1 MHPKPIN
8 RNEMAPNQI
17 HEQRQKLQTV
27 AKQLKL
33 EFVGLEK
40 IIDQVIEGVTAWAC
54 VPGVQERPT
63 IISLWGLT
71 GVGKSSL
78 VRRLVELMQWS
89 DRLTVFDCGE
99 LKSSNNLSER
109 LLHFAHDEKLNAPIF
124 LLDEFQRGFTVEE
137 GKEVYGDGLL
147 WDWLDTGVMWDLSHI
162 SQLSNAYA
170 DVRKLRQCLEM
181 GIGVK
186 DGKVQGDVK
195 LFRSITEDRDYD
207 FFEELMVGK
216 NSRSIERKPFF
227 VRFRIYEYLS
237 DYNPRK
243 WKTAFAVSQ
252 HTQGMTGVEIVDF
265 LEREITELLVPQKI
279 DTRAAL
285 VFVAGNLDD
294 AYDMAMDVDVDSDA
308 DVLQARSRLI
318 GLPEIKEA
326 LLKRYRPEQ
335 IARLGNRHIIYPAFG
350 RSEYQQIIAAQ
361 VNKVLGK
368 FSSKLHLAI
377 EVDASLLDIIYS
389 EGVAPAQGVRP
400 VLSTVDQ
407 LVTNRIPTIYLA
419 VQELGESV
427 NRVKMLGH
435 SSGRLV
441 TEFHRAGQVVGEHV
455 DQVLLQNQV
464 ARADKTPAT
473 KAAISVHEAGHALV
487 QVLRT
492 GKVPTTLT
500 CVTANRNVLGYAATR
515 SEKSVVL
522 RTALDDAHELEVLYG
537 GIAAEEVV
545 FGVSLVTAGSG
556 EDIMR
561 ATRIAGLK
569 VKKRGQGSVR
579 YHADPMASDCDWSI
593 KGDDAQLDREVAN
606 FLQQAHQNAVQL
618 LSEYQHALVGL
629 AHELFKHGTLREDEI
644 KAYLTQELGLELPA
658 QAPTAFDQML
668 LERHQ
673 ALNLLRQVG

>member
-1 MHPKPIN
+1 
-8 RNEMAPNQI
+8 MAPNQI

-33 EFVGLEK
+33 EFIGLDK
-40 IIDQVIEGVTAWAC
+40 IIDQIIEGVMAWAC

-99 LKSSNNLSER
+99 LKSSNNLNSR

-147 WDWLDTGVMWDLSHI
+147 WDWLDTGIIWDLSHI
-162 SQLSNAYA
+162 RHLSNAYA

-181 GIGVK
+181 GIVVK

-207 FFEELMVGK
+207 FFEELMIGK
-216 NSRSIERKPFF
+216 NNRSIERKPFF

-252 HTQGMTGVEIVDF
+252 HTKGMTGVEIVDF

-361 VNKVLGK
+361 VNKVLGM
-368 FSSKLHLAI
+368 FSSKLHLAF
-377 EVDASLLDIIYS
+377 EVDSSLLDIIYS

-441 TEFHRAGQVVGEHV
+441 TEFHRTGQVVGEHV

-515 SEKSVVL
+515 TEKAVVL

-629 AHELFKHGTLREDEI
+629 AHELFTHGTLREDEI
-644 KAYLTQELGLELPA
+644 KVYLTQELGLELPA

-668 LERHQ
+668 LDRHQ

>member
-1 MHPKPIN
+1 
-8 RNEMAPNQI
+8 MAPNQI

-252 HTQGMTGVEIVDF
+252 YTQGMTGVEIVDF

-368 FSSKLHLAI
+368 FSSKLHLAF
-377 EVDASLLDIIYS
+377 EVDSSLLDIIYS

-515 SEKSVVL
+515 TEKSVVL

-629 AHELFKHGTLREDEI
+629 AHELFTHGTLREDEI

>member
-1 MHPKPIN
+1 
-8 RNEMAPNQI
+8 MAPNQI
-17 HEQRQKLQTV
+17 HEQRHKLQTV
-27 AKQLKL
+27 AAQLKR
-33 EFVGLEK
+33 EFIGLDQ
-40 IIDQVIEGVTAWAC
+40 IIDQIIEGVTAWAC

-89 DRLTVFDCGE
+89 DRLTVFDSGE
-99 LKSSNNLSER
+99 LKSSSNLSGR
-109 LLHFAHDEKLNAPIF
+109 LRHFAHDDKHTAPIF

-147 WDWLDTGVMWDLSHI
+147 WDWLDTGIMWDLSHI
-162 SQLSNAYA
+162 GHLSNAYA

-181 GIGVK
+181 GIKVK
-186 DGKVQGDVK
+186 DGRIQGDVK

-207 FFEELMVGK
+207 FFEELMIGK
-216 NSRSIERKPFF
+216 NNRSVERKPLF

-237 DYNPRK
+237 DYNPKK

-252 HTQGMTGVEIVDF
+252 HAKGMTAEEIVDF

-294 AYDMAMDVDVDSDA
+294 AYDMAMDVDVDTDA
-308 DVLQARSRLI
+308 DVLKARSTLI

-350 RSEYQQIIAAQ
+350 RSEYQQIISAQ
-361 VNKVLGK
+361 VSKVLGM
-368 FSSKLHLAI
+368 FSSKLHLEF
-377 EVDASLLDIIYS
+377 EVDSSMLDIIYS

-407 LVTNRIPTIYLA
+407 LITNRIPTIFLA
-419 VQELGESV
+419 VQEFDNPV
-427 NRVKMLGH
+427 DRVVLHGH
-435 SSGRLV
+435 TSGRLF
-441 TEFHRAGQVVGEHV
+441 TEFYNGQQVVGEYV
-455 DQVLLQNQV
+455 DHVLLQNQV

-487 QVLRT
+487 QILRK
-492 GKVPTTLT
+492 GKVPTALT
-500 CVTANRNVLGYAATR
+500 CETANRNVLGYAATR
-515 SEKSVVL
+515 TEKAVLL
-522 RTALDDAHELEVLYG
+522 RTAMDDVHELEILYG
-537 GIAAEEVV
+537 GLAAEEVV
-545 FGVSLVTAGSG
+545 FGSSLVTAGSG
-556 EDIMR
+556 DDIMR
-561 ATRIAGLK
+561 ATRIAGLM
-569 VKKRGQGSVR
+569 VKKRGQGSVH
-579 YHADPMASDCDWSI
+579 YHADTIASECDWSI
-593 KGDDAQLDREVAN
+593 KSDDVQLDREVAGY
-606 FLQQAHQNAVQL
+606 LEAAHKNAVEML
-618 LSEYQHALVGL
+618 KEYQHALVGL
-629 AHELFKHGTLREDEI
+629 AHELFTQGTLREDEI
-644 KAYLTQELGLELPA
+644 KAYLTQELGLNLPA

-668 LERHQ
+668 LEQHQ

>member
-1 MHPKPIN
+1 
-8 RNEMAPNQI
+8 MAPNQI

-33 EFVGLEK
+33 EFIGLEK

-99 LKSSNNLSER
+99 LKSSNNLNER

-252 HTQGMTGVEIVDF
+252 YTQGMTGVEIVDF

-368 FSSKLHLAI
+368 FSSKLHLAF
-377 EVDASLLDIIYS
+377 EVDSSLLDIIYS

-515 SEKSVVL
+515 TEKSVVL

>member
-1 MHPKPIN
+1 
-8 RNEMAPNQI
+8 MAPNQI

-33 EFVGLEK
+33 EFIGLEK
-40 IIDQVIEGVTAWAC
+40 IIDQVIEGVMAWAC

-368 FSSKLHLAI
+368 FSSKLHLAF

-515 SEKSVVL
+515 TEKSVVL

>member
-1 MHPKPIN
+1 
-8 RNEMAPNQI
+8 MAPNQI

-33 EFVGLEK
+33 EFIGLEK
-40 IIDQVIEGVTAWAC
+40 IIDQVIEGVMAWAC

-99 LKSSNNLSER
+99 LKSSNNLNER

-368 FSSKLHLAI
+368 FSSKLHLAF

-515 SEKSVVL
+515 TEKSVVL

>member
-40 IIDQVIEGVTAWAC
+40 IIDQVIEGVMAWAC

-368 FSSKLHLAI
+368 FSSKLHLAF

-515 SEKSVVL
+515 TEKSVVL

-629 AHELFKHGTLREDEI
+629 AHELFTHGTLREDEI

>member
-1 MHPKPIN
+1 
-8 RNEMAPNQI
+8 MAPNQI
-17 HEQRQKLQTV
+17 HEQRQKLQIV

-368 FSSKLHLAI
+368 FSSKLHLAF
-377 EVDASLLDIIYS
+377 EVDSSLLDIIYS

-515 SEKSVVL
+515 TEKSVVL

>member
-1 MHPKPIN
+1 
-8 RNEMAPNQI
+8 MAPNQI

-33 EFVGLEK
+33 EFIGLEK
-40 IIDQVIEGVTAWAC
+40 IIDQVIEGVMAWAC

-368 FSSKLHLAI
+368 FSSKLHLAF
-377 EVDASLLDIIYS
+377 EVDSSLLDIIYS

-515 SEKSVVL
+515 TEKSVVL

-629 AHELFKHGTLREDEI
+629 AHELFTHGTLREDEI

>member
-1 MHPKPIN
+1 
-8 RNEMAPNQI
+8 MAPNQI
-17 HEQRQKLQTV
+17 HEQREKLQTV
-27 AKQLKL
+27 AEQLKR
-33 EFVGLEK
+33 EFIGLDK
-40 IIDQVIEGVTAWAC
+40 IIDQIIEGVMAWAC

-99 LKSSNNLSER
+99 LKSSNNLNAR
-109 LLHFAHDEKLNAPIF
+109 LLQFAHDEKLNAPIF

-147 WDWLDTGVMWDLSHI
+147 WDWLDTGILWDLSHI
-162 SQLSNAYA
+162 SHLSNAYA

-181 GIGVK
+181 GIKVK
-186 DGKVQGDVK
+186 DGRIQGDVK

-207 FFEELMVGK
+207 FFEELMIGK
-216 NSRSIERKPFF
+216 NNRSIERKPRF
-227 VRFRIYEYLS
+227 VRFRVYEYLS

-243 WKTAFAVSQ
+243 WKTAFAASQ
-252 HTQGMTGVEIVDF
+252 HTIGMTGEEIVEF

-294 AYDMAMDVDVDSDA
+294 AYDMAMDVDVDADA
-308 DVLQARSRLI
+308 DVLKARSSLI
-318 GLPEIKEA
+318 GLPEIKSA

-350 RSEYQQIIAAQ
+350 RSEYQKIILAQ
-361 VNKVLGK
+361 VTKVLCL
-368 FSSKLHLAI
+368 FSSKLNLKI
-377 EVDASLLDIIYS
+377 EVDSSLLDIIYT

-407 LVTNRIPTIYLA
+407 LVTNRIPMIYLA
-419 VQELGESV
+419 VQELVEPV
-427 NRVKMLGH
+427 DLVRLCGH
-435 SSGRLV
+435 PSGRLV
-441 TEFHRAGQVVGEHV
+441 AEFYQNSLLVGEYV
-455 DQVLLQNQV
+455 DQVLLQNQM

-487 QVLRT
+487 QILRT
-492 GKVPTTLT
+492 GKAPTTLT
-500 CVTANRNVLGYAATR
+500 CVTASRSLLGYSAT
-515 SEKSVVL
+515 ELTKSVVL
-522 RTALDDAHELEVLYG
+522 RTAQDDAPELEVLFG

-545 FGVSLVTAGSG
+545 FGASLVTAGSSD
-556 EDIMR
+556 DIMR
-561 ATRIAGLK
+561 ATRLAGFM

-579 YHADPMASDCDWSI
+579 YHADPQSSECEWSVKSNDKI
-593 KGDDAQLDREVAN
+593 LDQEVA
-606 FLQQAHQNAVQL
+606 FQLASAHQSAVEL
-618 LSEYQHALVGL
+618 LAEHQHALVGL
-629 AHELFKHGTLREDEI
+629 AHSLFSSGTLREDDI
-644 KAYLTQELGLELPA
+644 KAYLIQELGMEIPA
-658 QAPTAFDQML
+658 EVATSFDQIL
-668 LERHQ
+668 IEQHQ